1 MIQHVLFE
9 AGGLALAVPAHRVR
23 VIHEQLSVES
33 IIGTCDWFLGLAV
46 SRGRLLPISDLGL
59 FIGRQA
65 CRGSTLELEVEASVI
80 ALRVGA
86 IAGVYD
92 LTLIDDDQPVEGAA
106 HIRNL
111 TLTGKMVCT
120 EGQAYRVLDVA
131 ALVDSLAF
139 TLIRDTVS

>member
-9 AGGLALAVPAHRVR
+9 VGGLALAVPAHHVR
-23 VIHEQLSVES
+23 VIHEQLSIES
-33 IIGTCDWFLGLAV
+33 VIGTCNWFLGLAV
-46 SRGRLLPISDLGL
+46 SRGRLLPTSDLGL

-86 IAGVYD
+86 VAGVFD
-92 LTLIDDDQPVEGAA
+92 LGLVDDDQPVEGAA
-106 HIRNL
+106 HTRNL
-111 TLTGKMVCT
+111 MLTGKMVCT
-120 EGQAYRVLDVA
+120 EGQAHRVLDVA

-139 TLIRDTVS
+139 THIRDTVS